1 MNSDGKL
8 KNDTTIVSCS
18 ISLKILKEDSE
29 IESPMCSKLK
39 LKKNKNSN
47 IITKKKSTLTIPCQE
62 KWKWITNKLREIKIK
77 TQRDTPIKKGSISS
91 RLQQQHTL
99 LTRQLTPVFPMTS
112 TPV

>member
-62 KWKWITNKLREIKIK
+62 KWKWITNKLRGESYPEYI
-77 TQRDTPIKKGSISS
+77 QYLPQYLSS
-91 RLQQQHTL
+91 QNVCLII
-99 LTRQLTPVFPMTS
+99 PPDS
-112 TPV
+112 TEAECFS